1 MSEQKVCP
9 AGKVA
14 PNPTTPIAKG
24 GVKPQ
29 PYIGGRNEGYL
40 NGEDQ

>member
-1 MSEQKVCP
+1 MDQKVCP
-9 AGKVA
+9 AGIPA

-24 GVKPQ
+24 GAKPQ
-29 PYIGGRNEGYL
+29 PYIGGRSRGEV